1 MPRSVYNYFDS
12 VIDEAKNTAIQP
24 FVSFVYSTRPL
35 VRPISSIHD
44 RYKGELCEKRLEI
57 VCLIVRDGS
66 FNVSSNFTLDL
77 NLRSRSS
84 LDKKKINIKKRLDIF
99 LKEKLDAERFT
110 RKVSRNVKKYFRT
123 SNNY

>member
-35 VRPISSIHD
+35 GQSLRYTN

-57 VCLIVRDGS
+57 VCLIVRDGP

-84 LDKKKINIKKRLDIF
+84 LDKKKINIKKHLDIF